1 MSSEVIALQFI
12 VSFLP
17 NVLVYIETMATSRE
31 TSLNSQE
38 ALDFTFAS
46 SSKIEFEDELDDVN
60 GEPEI

>member
-17 NVLVYIETMATSRE
+17 NVSVYIETMAASRE

-38 ALDFTFAS
+38 ALDFTFAD
-46 SSKIEFEDELDDVN
+46 EDSN
-60 GEPEI
+60 